1 VRFPVVSTGSTDE
14 TRSLTVYTTPP
25 GHAVRGARSW
35 LSRPSAALARELVTD
50 EQRPAYEA
58 YLEET
63 RKSSEIDRMATDRPK
78 TGVFLGV
85 HATNPV
91 TGEQI
96 PVWAADYVL
105 AEYGTGAIMAVPGQD
120 QRDWDF
126 ATKFDLPIVRTVQ
139 PPEGWEGEAYVGQG
153 PAVNSSHDDI
163 SLDGMEVDEAKRTI
177 IAWLEEK
184 GAGEGT
190 VNFRL
195 RDWLL
200 SRQRFWGVPIPIV
213 HCPRTAR
220 SRCPTTSCRWSCRS

>member
-1 VRFPVVSTGSTDE
+1 
-14 TRSLTVYTTPP
+14 
-25 GHAVRGARSW
+25 
-35 LSRPSAALARELVTD
+35 
-50 EQRPAYEA
+50 
-58 YLEET
+58 
-63 RKSSEIDRMATDRPK
+63 MASDRPK

-153 PAVNSSHDDI
+153 PAVNSSNDDI
-163 SLDGMEVDEAKRTI
+163 SLDGMEVDEAEAHDHRV
-177 IAWLEEK
+177 A
-184 GAGEGT
+184 GGEGG
-190 VNFRL
+190 RRGHGQL
-195 RDWLL
+195 
-200 SRQRFWGVPIPIV
+200 P
-213 HCPRTAR
+213 AA
-220 SRCPTTSCRWSCRS
+220 